1 MCFCNNNP
9 FFCTAAKEREKALKH
24 AHAQKNMSGS
34 RGNTPTGTPMKGTK
48 RVIASIASS
57 GASTPSRKNT
67 TDQQQLDISGLN
79 LTSTLTEKKQVVE
92 EPPKVSMAREKV
104 LEEARRALEAEEGRK
119 GISIVVI
126 GNVLLLVLY
135 VIIN

>member
-1 MCFCNNNP
+1 
-9 FFCTAAKEREKALKH
+9 
-24 AHAQKNMSGS
+24 
-34 RGNTPTGTPMKGTK
+34 
-48 RVIASIASS
+48 
-57 GASTPSRKNT
+57 
-67 TDQQQLDISGLN
+67 
-79 LTSTLTEKKQVVE
+79 LTEKKQVVE